1 MTTRCQ
7 NVRALAPVLEQSEEY
22 RQADATL
29 RRTSLRRSPAL
40 LGIALIFLGCV
51 YVATN
56 QRAHPAERLMMLLH
70 GVTILMFIPIIG
82 SAFRTLRL
90 NRIRCAQRGPLRLLP
105 SVTVPLVTVLWTLV
119 VAAAGVIGIIALF
132 LPNPLP
138 HGVGRLSPVALIPL
152 GIAFLGYLISR
163 ARLPRGLSVAPGG
176 LTWTEGRTPMRF
188 EWNSIGAV
196 SLATNARGGRC
207 IRIHTTSG
215 TRHDLAAGLLGSDPA
230 VVGEVVQH
238 FLDHPEERELLHD
251 PDAALARVVTPVSP
265 SRRTQGPT
273 PVRQRRS
280 DS

>member
-1 MTTRCQ
+1 LTASGTVVGPPFRF
-7 NVRALAPVLEQSEEY
+7 VPTSTIPVIAVLS
-22 RQADATL
+22 
-29 RRTSLRRSPAL
+29 AL
-40 LGIALIFLGCV
+40 LITVSGIAG
-51 YVATN
+51 
-56 QRAHPAERLMMLLH
+56 
-70 GVTILMFIPIIG
+70 
-82 SAFRTLRL
+82 
-90 NRIRCAQRGPLRLLP
+90 
-105 SVTVPLVTVLWTLV
+105 TVP
-119 VAAAGVIGIIALF
+119 LF
-132 LPNPLP
+132 LPNPP
-138 HGVGRLSPVALIPL
+138 SYGAVGRFSPVALIPL

-196 SLATNARGGRC
+196 SLATNARGWRC

-215 TRHDLAAGLLGSDPA
+215 TGHDLAAGLLGSDPA
-230 VVGEVVQH
+230 VVGEVVQY